1 MAERITEK
9 ELVERFGTDAQK
21 QHYFETGKLQDG
33 YKQKLLNR
41 ASKYCSIRQLK
52 NGDYSLT
59 KQKQVPIN
67 PEYIKSATGLYQYT
81 CPLILDYIMNNGKDK
96 TILGTVSLAEK
107 SKIISKH
114 YQTLKSSPD
123 KTAESFNLDEIATY
137 DCLRHISDSLN
148 YYIEQTL
155 KYLKQMQLIIYTSN
169 YLVIRNSL
177 RQAINA
183 QGKVLIEY
191 NEDKGAIATD
201 KEMDIYRFAVE
212 QADIVAETKTASERY
227 YSSKAEKWGSEF
239 HRILSQYGIKNI
251 VEVHEIWSMHQ
262 DKCQSYRSEFE
273 KDINKL
279 VLSLSKD
286 FKKKLLDNASNRL
299 KENFDE
305 VKFTYDFLTRVCLGN
320 SQLNKRIVDKIH
332 NIKKNDK
339 SVVLEI
345 SNRGE

>member
-21 QHYFETGKLQDG
+21 KYFEEHGLLNHS
-33 YKQKLLNR
+33 YKQNLLNR
-41 ASKYCSIRQLK
+41 AFKYCNIRQLK

-107 SKIISKH
+107 SKIISK
-114 YQTLKSSPD
+114 YYRTLKSSPD
-123 KTAESFNLDEIATY
+123 KVTESFYLDEVATY

-177 RQAINA
+177 RQDIDT
-183 QGKVLIEY
+183 QGNVLIEY
-191 NEDKGAIATD
+191 NEDKGIIATD
-201 KEMDIYRFAVE
+201 KEMDIYRFAIE
-212 QADIVAETKTASERY
+212 QADVVAETKTASERY
-227 YSSKAEKWGSEF
+227 YSSKAEKWNTEF
-239 HRILSQYGIKNI
+239 HRILSQHGIKNI

-262 DKCQSYRSEFE
+262 DKCQLYRSEFE
-273 KDINKL
+273 KDTNKL
-279 VLSLSKD
+279 VLCLSKD
-286 FKKKLLDNASNRL
+286 FKKKLLDNASGRL

-320 SQLNKRIVDKIH
+320 SRLNKRIVDKIH
-332 NIKKNDK
+332 NIKNNDK
-339 SVVLEI
+339 SVILKI